1 MNLVL
6 YLSITDHSVKAT
18 CLCKQ
23 EPLIDSWRS
32 TPSCPT
38 SFSPWSSSS
47 SPLTTWRRFSLSAG
61 WQLALCCIKIDS
73 EYYYCL
79 YCAAQGV
86 GERWGSRLAFGPRSS
101 WSSSWTIGQRWTSG
115 TSRAAP
121 LAQLETWSR
130 FSSSEGSHLSSS
142 LLWISSQTL
151 TGSSTSTFSKS
162 SSRAPRLLSAWAW
175 LRIPGF
181 STEMAQ
187 KPGHYSW
194 RKRWPGLRKW
204 TLAMMAIP

>member
-23 EPLIDSWRS
+23 GPLLGSWRS

-61 WQLALCCIKIDS
+61 WQLALCCIKIGDPLCCFALQLHS
-73 EYYYCL
+73 ENCYCL
-79 YCAAQGV
+79 YCATQGV
-86 GERWGSRLAFGPRSS
+86 GERWGSRLAFGPPSS
-101 WSSSWTIGQRWTSG
+101 WSSSWTTGKRWTAG
-115 TSRAAP
+115 TSLAAP
-121 LAQLETWSR
+121 LAQLETWGR

-142 LLWISSQTL
+142 SLWISSQTW

-162 SSRAPRLLSAWAW
+162 SARAPRLFFAWAW
-175 LRIPGF
+175 LRIHGF
-181 STEMAQ
+181 SAGISMAQ
-187 KPGHYSW
+187 KPGH
-194 RKRWPGLRKW
+194 
-204 TLAMMAIP
+204 